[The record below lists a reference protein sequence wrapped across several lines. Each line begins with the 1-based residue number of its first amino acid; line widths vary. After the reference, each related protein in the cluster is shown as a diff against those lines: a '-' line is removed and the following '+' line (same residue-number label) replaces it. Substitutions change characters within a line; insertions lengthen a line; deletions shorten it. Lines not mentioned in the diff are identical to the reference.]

1 MAADA
6 DKGEVFEVICP
17 GCGATIWV
25 DAVTREVV
33 QMERKGEKKKDL
45 DELLLKEKK
54 KKEESD
60 RKFEATAELEKKKR
74 EKAKEKFDKAFRDI
88 DKTD

>member
-1 MAADA
+1 MAIDKE
-6 DKGEVFEVICP
+6 KGEVFEVTCP

-25 DAVTREVV
+25 DAVTRGVV
-33 QMERKGEKKKDL
+33 RLERKGEKKKDL

-60 RKFEATAELEKKKR
+60 RKFEATAEMEKRKR
-74 EKAKEKFDKAFRDI
+74 EKAKEKFEKAFSDI
-88 DKTD
+88 DKEG